1 MEVIL
6 ILFWMVVVLLSYQLW
21 VLLKRHGSFLRIL
34 KELFGRIRSGL
45 GAVDVR
51 ELKTIQAEWFRLE
64 QQGNLRKVLGVK
76 AGEYFQ
82 QFQECF
88 HKGELSVDG
97 LEPFEDSVSDMDE
110 SDPRPRSIMWKGLR
124 FTLSDS
130 FWFQMGVVPNED
142 VEDDQ
147 VQSMVQ
153 GPFCRGCLKRLVG
166 RVPAQISYVPAQ
178 CHNCGLSWSIH
189 ELDYPEMPLRDLKR
203 MVYNMLDQKVRMSRN
218 VQC

>member
-1 MEVIL
+1 MIL
-6 ILFWMVVVLLSYQLW
+6 ILLWMVVVLLSYQLW
-21 VLLKRHGSFLRIL
+21 VLLKRHGSLLRIL
-34 KELFGRIRSGL
+34 KELSDRIRSGL
-45 GAVDVR
+45 GAVEVR

-88 HKGELSVDG
+88 HKGERSVDG
-97 LEPFEDSVSDMDE
+97 LEPFEDSVFDMDE

-130 FWFQMGVVPNED
+130 IWFQTGLVPNED

-166 RVPAQISYVPAQ
+166 RVPAQVSYVPAQ

>member
-1 MEVIL
+1 MELIL
-6 ILFWMVVVLLSYQLW
+6 ILLWMVVVLLSYQLW
-21 VLLKRHGSFLRIL
+21 ELRKTHGLFLRIL
-34 KELFGRIRSGL
+34 KELSDRIRSGL
-45 GAVDVR
+45 GVVNVR
-51 ELKTIQAEWFRLE
+51 ELKTIQAELFRLE
-64 QQGNLRKVLGVK
+64 QQVNLRKVLGVK

-88 HKGELSVDG
+88 HKGELSLDG
-97 LEPFEDSVSDMDE
+97 LEPFEDSVSDMDG
-110 SDPRPRSIMWKGLR
+110 SVPRPRSIMWKGLR

-130 FWFQMGVVPNED
+130 IWFQTGVVPNED

-147 VQSMVQ
+147 VQFMVQ

-189 ELDYPEMPLRDLKR
+189 ELDYPEMPLSDLKR

>member
-1 MEVIL
+1 MELIL
-6 ILFWMVVVLLSYQLW
+6 ILLWMVVVLLSYQLW
-21 VLLKRHGSFLRIL
+21 VLRKTHGSFLQIL
-34 KELFGRIRSGL
+34 KELSDRIRSGL
-45 GAVDVR
+45 GVVDVR
-51 ELKTIQAEWFRLE
+51 ELKTIQVKFYLLE
-64 QQGNLRKVLGVK
+64 QKIHFSRVLGVK
-76 AGEYFQ
+76 AGKYFQ

-88 HKGELSVDG
+88 QKGELSVDG
-97 LEPFEDSVSDMDE
+97 LEPFEDSVSDMDG
-110 SDPRPRSIMWKGLR
+110 SVPRPRSIMWKGLR

-130 FWFQMGVVPNED
+130 IWFQTGVVPNEE

-166 RVPAQISYVPAQ
+166 RGPAQISYVPAQ

-189 ELDYPEMPLRDLKR
+189 ELDDPEVPLRDLKR
-203 MVYNMLDQKVRMSRN
+203 MVYDMLDQKVRMNRN